1 MSSIYNYSNKGKKLS
16 FDTKELTPTELESFK
31 KMSATEKRR
40 FIESHNLEAESPM
53 FNEIQIKS
61 TTQYKPQNEKYNQ
74 YLWSKMKKEELT
86 EYMKAHPELALEKV
100 GNIKNDLLQHTK
112 YISIND
118 LNDDMITLT
127 DLQKQFMEQVKE
139 LENISSNVNILNKTI
154 SSEFSKLKVN
164 LDNVLKAVN
173 DPLKGN
179 INDIINKYNNDLKV
193 LEALDKNKI
202 DELINL
208 MKEKNDTQ
216 ILDNIDKNINRIKTV
231 IGDITSNKITTDE
244 LVKLLSDSQAK
255 QQLMDILKESY
266 KANMDDIMK
275 EYNINVKTLDAIKTT
290 MDTVNKTNAEN
301 MNEQMKMKELNT
313 MIKTIYDS
321 LAAINNT
328 FQLIKRDYMN
338 YNWYRGKPFDTLGND
353 LMNTYK
359 DLNKQSATVL
369 ECLKEPYFHDII
381 NDLDARDINERQLI
395 KLFTVASFIIFN
407 ASQNPLIQE
416 WMTQHS
422 NVGKGLKKN
431 STDDKIF
438 KLQNEII
445 YLYKLLFKLIY
456 LIKNSKLQSQRIQ
469 SQPQSIPQPQQQRIQ
484 SQTQLQQQ
492 PQRLQQP
499 QNQPQQQPQNQPVP
513 QPQNQPQNQPQ
524 PQRQDELD
532 NLLNEIQQ
540 LQNEPQP
547 QRQDELDNLLNEI
560 QQLQPQNQ
568 HQNVLNELLNE
579 PQNEIPIPPPIQ
591 NEIPIPQPDNL
602 RPAQQP
608 EPQNEI
614 LQAQPDNLL
623 NQIQNFNLA
632 NLRPAQLN
640 QNQPIPQQPEEQND
654 LSAMLFNALQSR
666 RGDIEYS
673 EESEESEESA
683 GLRIIK
689 FSDLIK
695 NIK

>member
-31 KMSATEKRR
+31 KMSTTEKRR

-112 YISIND
+112 YLSVND

-139 LENISSNVNILNKTI
+139 LENISSNVNTLNKTI
-154 SSEFSKLKVN
+154 SSEFSKLTVN

-173 DPLKGN
+173 DPLKEN
-179 INDIINKYNNDLKV
+179 INDIINKYSNDLKV

-208 MKEKNDTQ
+208 MKEKNDKQ
-216 ILDNIDKNINRIKTV
+216 ILTDINNNINEIKTS
-231 IGDITSNKITTDE
+231 INNITSNKITSEE

-266 KANMDDIMK
+266 KANIDDIMK
-275 EYNINVKTLDAIKTT
+275 EYNINDKTLNAIKAT
-290 MDTVNKTNAEN
+290 MDAVNKTNVEN
-301 MNEQMKMKELNT
+301 MNEQMKMKELDT
-313 MIKTIYDS
+313 MIKSIYKS
-321 LAAINNT
+321 LACINNT
-328 FQLIKRDYMN
+328 FQLIQVDYN
-338 YNWYRGKPFDTLGND
+338 NHNWYRGKPFNKLGDD
-353 LMNTYK
+353 LMNKYK
-359 DLNKQSATVL
+359 DLDKQSATVL
-369 ECLKEPYFHDII
+369 ECLREPTFNNVI
-381 NDLDARDINERQLI
+381 NSLDNRNINERQLTR
-395 KLFTVASFIIFN
+395 LFNVATMILTT
-407 ASQNPLIQE
+407 ASNNSLIQE
-416 WMTQHS
+416 WMNQHP
-422 NVGKGLKKN
+422 NIGEGLKKN

-445 YLYKLLFKLIY
+445 YLYKLIFKLIY
-456 LIKNSKLQSQRIQ
+456 LIKNSK
-469 SQPQSIPQPQQQRIQ
+469 SQPQNQIQPQPQQQRIQ
-484 SQTQLQQQ
+484 
-492 PQRLQQP
+492 
-499 QNQPQQQPQNQPVP
+499 P
-513 QPQNQPQNQPQ
+513 QPQNQIQPQPQPQPQQQRIQPQPQ
-524 PQRQDELD
+524 PQRIQQPQQNKAEDELD
-532 NLLNEIQQ
+532 NLLNEVQQ
-540 LQNEPQP
+540 LHNEPQP
-547 QRQDELDNLLNEI
+547 QRQDELDNLLNEV
-560 QQLQPQNQ
+560 QQFQPQNQ

-579 PQNEIPIPPPIQ
+579 PQNEIPQPPPIQ
-591 NEIPIPQPDNL
+591 NEIPQP
-602 RPAQQP
+602 
-608 EPQNEI
+608 
-614 LQAQPDNLL
+614 QAQPDNLL

-632 NLRPAQLN
+632 NLRPAQFN

-654 LSAMLFNALQSR
+654 LSVMLYNTLQSR

-673 EESEESEESA
+673 EDENENEFENEESA

>member
-139 LENISSNVNILNKTI
+139 LENISSNVNTLNKTI

-216 ILDNIDKNINRIKTV
+216 ILDNIDKNINEIKTV
-231 IGDITSNKITTDE
+231 IGNITSNKITTDE

-275 EYNINVKTLDAIKTT
+275 EYNINAKTLDSIKTT
-290 MDTVNKTNAEN
+290 MDTVNKTNVEN

-321 LAAINNT
+321 LYAINNT
-328 FQLIKRDYMN
+328 FQLIKSDYRN

-369 ECLKEPYFHDII
+369 ECLKEPTFRDIV
-381 NDLDARDINERQLI
+381 NDLDARNINERQLL
-395 KLFTVASFIIFN
+395 KLFTVAEFILIN
-407 ASQNPLIQE
+407 ASNNQLIQE

-456 LIKNSKLQSQRIQ
+456 LIKNSKQQPQRIQ
-469 SQPQSIPQPQQQRIQ
+469 QPQTQLQPQRIQQPQPQ
-484 SQTQLQQQ
+484 TQQQ
-492 PQRLQQP
+492 PQRIQQP
-499 QNQPQQQPQNQPVP
+499 QNQQPQPVPQQLQPQNQ
-513 QPQNQPQNQPQ
+513 
-524 PQRQDELD
+524 QRQDELD

-560 QQLQPQNQ
+560 QQFQPQNQ

-591 NEIPIPQPDNL
+591 NEII
-602 RPAQQP
+602 QQP
-608 EPQNEI
+608 
-614 LQAQPDNLL
+614 QPDNLL

-632 NLRPAQLN
+632 NLRPAQQPEPQNEPQPDNLLNQIQNFNLANLRPAQFN

-654 LSAMLFNALQSR
+654 LSTMLYNAIQAR

-673 EESEESEESA
+673 EEGEESEESA